1 MKNLNKLIKGE
12 HVLGLTN
19 VCFEKDRPCGAY
31 QAGKQVGAS
40 HPSKNIM
47 TTSRP
52 LDLLRM
58 DLFGLVAYINIGES
72 KYRLVIVDDY
82 TCFT

>member
-1 MKNLNKLIKGE
+1 MFALRKIGHAEHIKQKRKLE
-12 HVLGLTN
+12 
-19 VCFEKDRPCGAY
+19 
-31 QAGKQVGAS
+31 QV
-40 HPSKNIM
+40 NIM

-58 DLFGLVAYINIGES
+58 DLFDLVAYINIGES